1 MSYQSERDQ
10 FIATL
15 TRYDCPLSVIH
26 AAWLRQATTLQR
38 LAELSC
44 SSEAADRD
52 RIPCPA
58 TKGGPCLCDQYEGEG
73 QHERISRIDLQ
84 SYQCEAR
91 ADRAAPDGWH
101 VLASGDPRGYVLRV
115 IPPQWAE
122 RNAGKDRFNLESIGV
137 PPRPCRLRF

>member
-1 MSYQSERDQ
+1 MSYQTERDQ

-15 TRYDCPLSVIH
+15 SRYNCPLSTIH
-26 AAWLRQATTLQR
+26 AWLRQATTLQR

-73 QHERISRIDLQ
+73 QHERIPRIYLFA
-84 SYQCEAR
+84 YQCEQR
-91 ADRAAPDGWH
+91 AIKASPDGWR
-101 VLASGDPRGYVLRV
+101 VLTHGDPRGHVLRV

-122 RNAGKDRFNLESIGV
+122 RNVGKDLFNLESIGV
-137 PPRPCRLRF
+137 PSRPSHLRF